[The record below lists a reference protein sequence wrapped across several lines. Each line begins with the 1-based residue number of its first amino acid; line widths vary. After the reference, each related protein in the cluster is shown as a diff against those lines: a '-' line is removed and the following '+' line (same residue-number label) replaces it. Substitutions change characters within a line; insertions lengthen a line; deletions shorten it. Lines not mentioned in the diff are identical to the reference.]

1 GDDALSRPELPAI
14 AVDRA
19 REVLEQDFVGKD
31 VVIIGDT
38 PADIDCGRT
47 LGVKSIAVATGP
59 YSCAELQEHAPDFC
73 FPDLVDTDAVI
84 AAILD
89 GRNTP

>member
-19 REVLEQDFVGKD
+19 REVLEQDFSGKD

-38 PADIDCGRT
+38 PADIDCGRA
-47 LGVKSIAVATGP
+47 LGVKSIAVATGR
-59 YSCAELQEHAPDFC
+59 YSCEELRVHGPDFC
-73 FPDLVDTDAVI
+73 FPNLSDTEAIVAAV
-84 AAILD
+84 LD
-89 GRNTP
+89 G